1 MDPSLARALIAAAR
15 VFADELER
23 GLLWDGTG
31 PEPPPVAGTPRSM
44 LAVLSSLATV
54 NDDERRGATGDEMR
68 EIARRAGMDPRGMAG
83 YYRADLI
90 EQRDDGTRWISSGGR
105 ERLSAL
111 RGVRIL
117 AETPTSEP

>member
-23 GLLWDGTG
+23 GLPWDGTG
-31 PEPPPVAGTPRSM
+31 SEPPPAARTPQSM
-44 LAVLSSLATV
+44 LAVLSSVATI
-54 NDDERRGATGDEMR
+54 NDEEKRGATSDEMR

-90 EQRDDGTRWISSGGR
+90 EQRDDGTRWVSPGGR

-111 RGVRIL
+111 RGARIL
-117 AETPTSEP
+117 AQTPPSDP